1 MDRLQ
6 KSIEEKRQLMIDS
19 ANKWGTNSK
28 ITIKYSQEL
37 DILLNAAQN
46 KSACENFK
54 TTFSRYE
61 EKE

>member
-1 MDRLQ
+1 
-6 KSIEEKRQLMIDS
+6 
-19 ANKWGTNSK
+19 WGTNSK

>member
-6 KSIEEKRQLMIDS
+6 KSIEEKRQLMMDS
-19 ANKWGTNSK
+19 AKKWGTNSK

-54 TTFSRYE
+54 TTFSKYKDNE
-61 EKE
+61 